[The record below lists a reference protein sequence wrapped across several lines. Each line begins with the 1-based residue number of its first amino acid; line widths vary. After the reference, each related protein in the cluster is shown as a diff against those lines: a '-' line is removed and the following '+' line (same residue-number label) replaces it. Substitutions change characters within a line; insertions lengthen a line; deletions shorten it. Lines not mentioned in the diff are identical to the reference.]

1 VWRGVVANPF
11 TGQRCPS
18 QTLGG
23 DWRCKCLPVVAQI
36 DSDIVSGRCSGIYL
50 DYEEDVDV
58 GVLATSRVALAILAG
73 EYRCSHSVHLY
84 IIRRAAERIGWT
96 GDIGHVSSI
105 IANNSGT
112 SGSDRRNTESK

>member
-1 VWRGVVANPF
+1 MWRGVVANPF

-36 DSDIVSGRCSGIYL
+36 DSDIVSGRCSGICV

-73 EYRCSHSVHLY
+73 STD
-84 IIRRAAERIGWT
+84 AAT
-96 GDIGHVSSI
+96 VSTC
-105 IANNSGT
+105 T
-112 SGSDRRNTESK
+112 SFAEQLNALVGQVTLVMFLAL